1 MSAVAFRRIPMCVRC
16 IDIIQ
21 LISMVRCRLSRRRST
36 PLSPSA
42 GKETLPIQEAPRWSH
57 FGGGASRSQS
67 FPVEL
72 KKGGGGAGKPKFSKG
87 QFYWEFSS
95 EASIEV
101 VTEALLS
108 WRFGTYCSGLY
119 SSSQLSSDR
128 VCNKRIRR
136 LVSSLHYYNCY
147 CCWRC

>member
-36 PLSPSA
+36 PLRPSA

-72 KKGGGGAGKPKFSKG
+72 KIGGGAGKPKFSKG
-87 QFYWEFSS
+87 
-95 EASIEV
+95 
-101 VTEALLS
+101 
-108 WRFGTYCSGLY
+108 
-119 SSSQLSSDR
+119 
-128 VCNKRIRR
+128 
-136 LVSSLHYYNCY
+136 
-147 CCWRC
+147 